1 MITIITRVIPA
12 TDTKPTRVIA
22 RFGDVGWGDKRST
35 VAWNHAINSENNH
48 FNAARKLW
56 SEWSG
61 TLDANYVGAGD
72 NHRSC
77 ERIHL
82 LKGFP
87 GKVNPFTG
95 DRGGELIFADIPDR
109 S

>member
-72 NHRSC
+72 NHRTG

-95 DRGGELIFADIPDR
+95 DRGGELIFSDILDY

>member
-22 RFGDVGWGDKRST
+22 RFGDVGWGDKRAT
-35 VAWNHAINSENNH
+35 VSYLYELNSENNH

-56 SEWSG
+56 FECSG

-82 LKGFP
+82 LKGYP
-87 GKVNPFTG
+87 GEVHPLTG
-95 DRGGELIFADIPDR
+95 KRGGQLIFADIPDR